1 MSGRVKIIIIAL
13 LIVVLMITAGL
24 FFYSRN
30 FQLND
35 REKLENQVSD
45 DLPAE
50 LRSINLL
57 KITTIPTIPLSKG
70 GGLDTNS
77 VSIVESTKNIEIL
90 DQNLPFFL
98 EKMTENGIKIY
109 INIAP
114 QALQPNK
121 WTLVVDIDGIDY
133 QLPPDDPEYIENKNA
148 FLEGARE
155 VFEFIKDNRV
165 NSDKILIEWG
175 ETEYVR
181 NTSDKFLNQ

>member
-45 DLPAE
+45 DLPAD

-148 FLEGARE
+148 FFEGARE
-155 VFEFIKDNRV
+155 VFEFIKDNGGDPSTIIIDWGSREIT
-165 NSDKILIEWG
+165 NKKSIEWL
-175 ETEYVR
+175 
-181 NTSDKFLNQ
+181 SD